1 MSAPDSKIEIGA
13 PPPIASWG
21 GMVSTARQYMLTE
34 PHLMLAPAVALSM
47 TVLGWNLAGD
57 ALRDILDPRLRRR

>member
-1 MSAPDSKIEIGA
+1 MSFLGLGA